1 VSRFEGLEVDLL
13 GGFAVRVDG
22 RVVPATAFARRR
34 ARTLLKL
41 LALQPGHRLH
51 RDQVLDLLWP
61 DLDLGAATA
70 QLYKTVHQVRLA
82 LTSQEAEAPSGAEML
97 RLEDE
102 VLGLS
107 SARGLTV
114 DVDVFES
121 LAREALAVE
130 PPDPGDVRR
139 ALAHYGGDLLPTDLY
154 EEWTQRRRD
163 ALRET
168 FLDLLR
174 YLGDAHLGAGR
185 SAEAADAYRQ
195 ILKADPSREDAH
207 RGLMRVFAA
216 EGSVGRLARQLE
228 RCRGSLAQELGVGPS
243 PETLALY
250 ETLRAAVEE
259 GPPPGAGDGPFALD
273 LPGHLPRLAGR
284 SADIEA
290 GKELLGALAAGRGSV
305 LVIQGAPGIGKT
317 RLAQEVAALARLRG
331 YQVWVGA
338 AHEHEPRGAY
348 GPVVEALRSAMRGDR
363 SMAELIPAEL
373 AALIPELPAPGP
385 AVLATDR
392 GAAKME
398 LFAGV
403 FRFVAARAAT
413 APVVVVLEDLHAAG
427 EESVAL
433 LHYLARQVPTVRL
446 MIVATLRDGEPDAP
460 TGLTA
465 VLNSLEHEGVV
476 RTISLSPLTP
486 DEISDVAAQALG
498 GGEIH
503 PQVVGE
509 IHRTCEGNP
518 LFGAELARHMAS
530 AARLVRMEGVWQ
542 FREPVSEPVPVPA
555 SIRALVDARADALSP
570 DGLRLLHSA
579 AVIGRDVP
587 LSWLGATFQPG
598 NDQSESRL
606 LDALDEVVARRLLE
620 ETGRG
625 YRFPHGLIRL
635 AIEQGLSPARR
646 RALHGQVAERLE
658 ELFRGRSDA
667 PVEALARHFAE
678 AGRAIPAA
686 RYLLEAGDASGAVY
700 AHEQALQRYEEAIAL
715 LEGAEPAP
723 EEAGKLRSMAWERT
737 GDVHRL
743 VGHVSRS
750 QAAYL
755 AALEGRSSSDRLEIH
770 RKVALASILAVDMAT
785 ASEHLQAAR
794 DLLDADP
801 VAEARWLIAQALYEW
816 HLNHLE
822 EAAATGKRALDL
834 AEAAGAATE
843 ASQACEILALANFP
857 LGNWEEGLRY
867 ELRRSSGDW
876 SPEIAVAVDAHL

>member
-1 VSRFEGLEVDLL
+1 
-13 GGFAVRVDG
+13 VRVDG
-22 RVVPATAFARRR
+22 RVVPAAAFARRR

-41 LALQPGHRLH
+41 LALQPGYRLH

-70 QLYKTVHQVRLA
+70 QLYKTVHHVRLA
-82 LTSQEAEAPSGAEML
+82 LTSLDAEATSGAEL
-97 RLEDE
+97 LHLEDE

-107 SARGLTV
+107 SARGVQV
-114 DVDVFES
+114 DVDVFEA
-121 LAREALAVE
+121 LARKALAGE
-130 PPDPGDVRR
+130 PPNPAEVRR

-174 YLGDAHLGAGR
+174 HLGDAHLAAGR
-185 SAEAADAYRQ
+185 GAEAGDAYRQ
-195 ILKADPSREDAH
+195 ILKADPIREEAH

-228 RCRGSLAQELGVGPS
+228 RCRESLAKELGVGPS

-250 ETLRAAVEE
+250 ETLRAAVGE
-259 GPPPGAGDGPFALD
+259 GPAPGVGDGPFALD

-284 SADIEA
+284 SVEIEA
-290 GKELLGALAAGRGSV
+290 GKELLGALGAGRGSV
-305 LVIQGAPGIGKT
+305 LVVQGEPGIGKT
-317 RLAQEVAALARLRG
+317 RLAQEVAALARRRG
-331 YQVWVGA
+331 CQVWVGA

-348 GPVVEALRSAMRGDR
+348 GPVVEALRSAVRGDR

-385 AVLATDR
+385 AVPATDR
-392 GAAKME
+392 GAAQGE
-398 LFAGV
+398 LFARV
-403 FRFVAARAAT
+403 FRFVAARATT

-433 LHYLARQVPTVRL
+433 LHYVARQVPAVRL
-446 MIVATLRDGEPDAP
+446 MIVATLREGEPDAP
-460 TGLTA
+460 TSLAA
-465 VLNSLEHEGVV
+465 VLNSLEREGVV
-476 RTISLSPLTP
+476 RTISLSPLSP

-503 PQVVGE
+503 PEVVAE
-509 IHRTCEGNP
+509 LYRTCEGNP

-530 AARLVRMEGVWQ
+530 GARLVRMEGIWQ

-555 SIRALVDARADALSP
+555 SISALADARAHALSP
-570 DGLRLLHSA
+570 DGLRLLHTA

-587 LSWLGATFQPG
+587 LPWLRATFQPQ
-598 NDQSESRL
+598 NDHDEGLL
-606 LDALDEVVARRLLE
+606 LDAVDEVVARRLLE

-625 YRFPHGLIRL
+625 YRFPHGLIRQ
-635 AIEQGLSPARR
+635 AIEQGLAPARR

-658 ELFRGRSDA
+658 EVFRGRSDA

-678 AGRAIPAA
+678 AGRAIPAV
-686 RYLLEAGDASGAVY
+686 RYLLQAGDAAEAVY

-715 LEGAEPAP
+715 LEGAEPAQ
-723 EEAGKLRSMAWERT
+723 EETGNLRSMAWERI

-750 QAAYL
+750 RLAYL
-755 AALEGRSSSDRLEIH
+755 AALEGRSGSDRLEIH
-770 RKVALASILAVDMAT
+770 RKVALASILAVDMAA

-816 HLNHLE
+816 HSNHLE

-834 AEAAGAATE
+834 AEAAGSAME

-867 ELRRSSGDW
+867 ELRRSAADW

>member
-1 VSRFEGLEVDLL
+1 MGLEVDLL

-22 RVVPATAFARRR
+22 RVVPASAFARRR
-34 ARTLLKL
+34 ARALLKL
-41 LALQPGHRLH
+41 LALQPGYRLH

-70 QLYKTVHQVRLA
+70 QLYKTAHHVRLA
-82 LTSQEAEAPSGAEML
+82 LTSPDAGATSGAELL

-107 SARGLTV
+107 SARGIQV

-121 LAREALAVE
+121 LAREALAGE
-130 PPDPGDVRR
+130 PPDPADVRR

-174 YLGDAHLGAGR
+174 HLGDAHLAAGR
-185 SAEAADAYRQ
+185 GAEAADAYRQ
-195 ILKADPSREDAH
+195 ILKADPIREEAH

-228 RCRGSLAQELGVGPS
+228 RCRDSLVQELGVGPS

-250 ETLRAAVEE
+250 ETLRAAVGE
-259 GPPPGAGDGPFALD
+259 GPAPGAGDGPFALD

-284 SADIEA
+284 SAEIEA
-290 GKELLGALAAGRGSV
+290 GKELLGALDAGRGSV
-305 LVIQGAPGIGKT
+305 LVLQGEPGIGKT
-317 RLAQEVAALARLRG
+317 RLAQEVAALARQRG
-331 YQVWVGA
+331 CQVWVGA
-338 AHEHEPRGAY
+338 AHEHEPGGAY
-348 GPVVEALRSAMRGDR
+348 GLVVEALRSAVRGDR

-373 AALIPELPAPGP
+373 AALIPELPATGPGVP
-385 AVLATDR
+385 ATDR
-392 GAAKME
+392 GAAQME
-398 LFAGV
+398 LFARV
-403 FRFVAARAAT
+403 FRFVAARAAM

-433 LHYLARQVPTVRL
+433 VHYLARQVPAVRL
-446 MIVATLRDGEPDAP
+446 MIVATLREGEPDAP
-460 TGLTA
+460 TGLPA
-465 VLNSLEHEGVV
+465 MLNSLEREGVA
-476 RTISLSPLTP
+476 RTMSLSPLSP
-486 DEISDVAAQALG
+486 DELSDVAAQALG

-503 PQVVGE
+503 PQVVAE
-509 IHRTCEGNP
+509 LHRASEGNP
-518 LFGAELARHMAS
+518 LFGAELARYMAS
-530 AARLVRMEGVWQ
+530 AARVVRMEGVWQ

-570 DGLRLLHSA
+570 DGLRLLHTA

-587 LSWLGATFQPG
+587 LSWLRATFQPK
-598 NDQSESRL
+598 NDHDEGRL

-625 YRFPHGLIRL
+625 CRFPHGLIRE
-635 AIEQGLSPARR
+635 AIEQGVSPARR

-686 RYLLEAGDASGAVY
+686 RYLLGAADAAEAVY
-700 AHEQALQRYEEAIAL
+700 AHEQALQLYEEAIAL
-715 LEGAEPAP
+715 LEGGEPSP
-723 EEAGKLRSMAWERT
+723 EEAAKLRSMAWERT

-743 VGHVSRS
+743 VGHVSLSR
-750 QAAYL
+750 AAYL
-755 AALEGRSSSDRLEIH
+755 AALEGRSGSDRLEIH
-770 RKVALASILAVDMAT
+770 RKVALASILAVDMAA

-794 DLLDADP
+794 DLLGADP

-816 HLNHLE
+816 HMNHLE

-867 ELRRSSGDW
+867 ELRRSAGDW